1 MVDRILTATSIIT
14 MEVSSPRAEAVAVS
28 DGRIVAVGALA
39 QCQAVLPGA
48 VVVDTGAA
56 VLMPGFVES
65 HSHPL
70 VSGIATQAPAQ
81 SIAPWD
87 APTWAE
93 VLDIFAA
100 AHASTPADKPLLFTG
115 FDALLH
121 ERPAPTTETL
131 DEIFG
136 DRVAAVVDNSGH
148 AIYFTTALIAKNGW
162 DAHPPSDPVGGS
174 FSRTADGTS
183 LNGQAYEL
191 PAVMAVA
198 QPVMN
203 ELGGNPLHMGMEYY
217 ALMSRA
223 GITSASDLT
232 YNATLKA
239 GYEAIATMPG
249 TPLRISLYHVSVDE
263 GCDLPLD
270 STVPEELLVKQGI
283 KLWADGS
290 PWVGNVAISFPYLD
304 TPATRLAN
312 IDGSRAGESAM
323 NYSRAQLDAILD
335 KYAPSGLQMA
345 FHVNGDLGFD
355 VVLDAYERA
364 LSTHGLLGTDHR
376 WRVEHVGAARRDQFE
391 RAARLGV
398 HISMGP
404 FQFYYWGDLLDGQMF
419 ESEIGSQWQ
428 AFRDAFDSGAPVA
441 FHNDGSVSPPT
452 PLLNIQTAV
461 TRRTRSGTLRGANQA
476 VSLPEALRAET
487 IDAARLL
494 KREHLVGSIEV
505 GKLADFVELSAD
517 PFEVDPRTLA
527 DSVAVLGTWLGGD
540 RIDLDAFMEGSQ
552 TVNHEEHAGLAHA
565 ARAAHRC

>member
-1 MVDRILTATSIIT
+1 MANSILTAGSIIT
-14 MEVSSPRAEAVAVS
+14 MDESRPRADAVAVS
-28 DGRIVAVGALA
+28 HGRIVAVGTVEECHAALPDA
-39 QCQAVLPGA
+39 TVI
-48 VVVDTGAA
+48 DTGAA
-56 VLMPGFVES
+56 VLLPGFVES

-70 VSGIATQAPAQ
+70 VSGVATQAPAL
-81 SIAPWD
+81 SIAPWV
-87 APTWAE
+87 APTWKDVLETFAE
-93 VLDIFAA
+93 AIS
-100 AHASTPADKPLLFTG
+100 STPPDRPLLFNG

-121 ERPAPTTETL
+121 RQPSPTAQSL
-131 DEIFG
+131 DAIFG
-136 DRVAAVVDNSGH
+136 ERVVAVVDNSGH
-148 AIYFTTALIAKNGW
+148 AVYFTTALIKQNGW
-162 DAHPPSDPVGGS
+162 DTHPPTDPVGGS
-174 FSRTADGTS
+174 FARTVDGTS

-198 QPVMN
+198 QPVMD

-217 ALMSRA
+217 SLMSRA

-232 YNATLKA
+232 YNTSLKA
-239 GYEAIATMPG
+239 GYEAVATMPG
-249 TPLRISLYHVSVDE
+249 NPLRISLYHVSIED
-263 GCDLPLD
+263 GCDQPLD
-270 STVPEELLVKQGI
+270 STVPEEWLVKQGI

-290 PWVGNVAISFPYLD
+290 PWVGNVAITFPYLD
-304 TPATRLAN
+304 TEATRLAN
-312 IDGSRAGESAM
+312 IDGSHAGEVAM

-364 LSTHGLLGTDHR
+364 LSKHNLLGTDHR
-376 WRVEHVGAARRDQFE
+376 WRVEHVGAGRKDQFD

-419 ESEIGSQWQ
+419 ETEIGSQWQ
-428 AFRDAFDSGAPVA
+428 AFRDAFDSGTPVA

-461 TRRTRSGTLRGANQA
+461 TRRTSSGALRGANQA
-476 VSLPEALRAET
+476 VSLAEALRAET

-494 KREHLVGSIEV
+494 KREQLVGSIEV

-517 PFEVDPRTLA
+517 PFDVDARALA
-527 DSVAVLGTWLGGD
+527 ESVGVLGTWLGGK
-540 RIDLDAFMEGSQ
+540 RVDLDAFMQQSQ
-552 TVNHEEHAGLAHA
+552 SIDHSAHAGLAEA
-565 ARAAHRC
+565 ARAAHTC